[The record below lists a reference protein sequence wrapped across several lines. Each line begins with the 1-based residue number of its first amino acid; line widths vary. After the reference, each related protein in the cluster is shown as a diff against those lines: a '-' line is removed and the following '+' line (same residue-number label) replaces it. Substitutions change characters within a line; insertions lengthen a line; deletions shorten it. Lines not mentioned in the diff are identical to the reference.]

1 MPTSIHPFIHP
12 SIHTYIHTCI
22 QTYHIHVISWLFWTF
37 WIFAQSSD
45 HTRFGWTPKLRWCAR
60 RCNTLSP
67 VYALL
72 HTWYGSESFG
82 LTHTI
87 TTVTALKWP
96 ILYMGLLG
104 LPNFEP
110 YPCLSLA
117 FFQINLW
124 KPWKSMA
131 WKLLKAWKPDAKR
144 AARARR
150 WWWELG
156 LRPQICPNQDGIS
169 KKRFSLDCYWICRR
183 NICLFP
189 TRTMTFRYQTSGVSP
204 TSG

>member
-12 SIHTYIHTCI
+12 SIHTYIHTYMHACI

-117 FFQINLW
+117 FFQI
-124 KPWKSMA
+124 
-131 WKLLKAWKPDAKR
+131 KLMKTLKKYGLKVIESLKAWCEKSSTRKEMVVRTWAK
-144 AARARR
+144 ATDLSEPR
-150 WWWELG
+150 WNFKKTVLLG
-156 LRPQICPNQDGIS
+156 LL
-169 KKRFSLDCYWICRR
+169 LDLPSQH
-183 NICLFP
+183 LF
-189 TRTMTFRYQTSGVSP
+189 VSNENHDI
-204 TSG
+204 